1 MLQQAHKSV
10 MGFRRND
17 ALRLHARRI
26 NDELAETGTRPSDLP
41 GCLHVVAGVSDGV
54 AGCLPVV
61 AGVSDGV
68 VAAVKTAARPA
79 AITAVLHQNMR
90 QRKKIYLD
98 QVTVNVIVNALAVA
112 E

>member
-26 NDELAETGTRPSDLP
+26 NDELAETGTRPSELP
-41 GCLHVVAGVSDGV
+41 GCVPA
-54 AGCLPVV
+54 V

-68 VAAVKTAARPA
+68 VAVVKTAARPA